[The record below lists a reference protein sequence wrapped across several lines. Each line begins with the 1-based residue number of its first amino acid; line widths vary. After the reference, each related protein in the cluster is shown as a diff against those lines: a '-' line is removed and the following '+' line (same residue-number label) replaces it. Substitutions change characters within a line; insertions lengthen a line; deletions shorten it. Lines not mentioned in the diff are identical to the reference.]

1 MKTII
6 IENGLIVVRS
16 SKLKVFVNGV
26 EHSMSDKYLFV
37 DVDDNAPVELM
48 VKHGR
53 WYASNVYKSEPKDK
67 MSLKIV
73 MNKRKVD
80 RICATILA
88 VAVLLGVLG
97 YLLRD
102 KQISSHLLNIMI
114 LMPGFGLLMIRK
126 RYNIIEK

>member
-26 EHSMSDKYLFV
+26 EHSMSDKFLYV
-37 DVDDNAPVELM
+37 DVDDHAPVELM

-73 MNKRKVD
+73 LNQRKFN
-80 RICATILA
+80 RICGAILA
-88 VAVLLGVLG
+88 VAALFGILG

-114 LMPGFGLLMIRK
+114 LLPSLTLLVIRE